1 MGDSASRIS
10 PCAEAG
16 QTIMVRPQFIAARFS
31 RAGATPI
38 VACAVLLAVASI
50 AAVALVSDE
59 AATATNQVKER
70 STDPTL
76 VDEVGQ
82 LLGME
87 TEDSVAVHKKKHAAA
102 KKPAK
107 KKAVAKKA
115 KKKAAAAAKK
125 KKKPAKKKV
134 AKHASKKAAK
144 KAKKK
149 GKKAKKAKKK

>member
-50 AAVALVSDE
+50 AAVALISDE

-87 TEDSVAVHKKKHAAA
+87 TEDSVAMHKKKHAAA

-115 KKKAAAAAKK
+115 KKKKAAAAKK
-125 KKKPAKKKV
+125 V
-134 AKHASKKAAK
+134 V
-144 KAKKK
+144 KKK
-149 GKKAKKAKKK
+149 GKKAAKKRRRRRLPN

>member
-87 TEDSVAVHKKKHAAA
+87 TEDSVAMHKKKHAAA

-115 KKKAAAAAKK
+115 AAAKK
-125 KKKPAKKKV
+125 VVKKKGKKAGKKKV

-144 KAKKK
+144 K
-149 GKKAKKAKKK
+149 

>member
-1 MGDSASRIS
+1 MGLSIRGYLRV
-10 PCAEAG
+10 AEAG

-87 TEDSVAVHKKKHAAA
+87 TEDSVAMHKKKHAAA

-115 KKKAAAAAKK
+115 KKKKAAAAKK
-125 KKKPAKKKV
+125 VVKKKGKKAAKKKKV
-134 AKHASKKAAK
+134 AKH
-144 KAKKK
+144 
-149 GKKAKKAKKK
+149 

>member
-107 KKAVAKKA
+107 KKAVAKA
-115 KKKAAAAAKK
+115 
-125 KKKPAKKKV
+125 AKKKV

-144 KAKKK
+144 KKKKAAKKAKKK
-149 GKKAKKAKKK
+149 GKKA

>member
-50 AAVALVSDE
+50 STVALVSDE

-87 TEDSVAVHKKKHAAA
+87 TEDSVAMHK

-107 KKAVAKKA
+107 KG
-115 KKKAAAAAKK
+115 KKKA
-125 KKKPAKKKV
+125 AKKKV

-144 KAKKK
+144 KKKKAAKKAKKK
-149 GKKAKKAKKK
+149 AAKKAKKAKKKGKKKKAA

>member
-87 TEDSVAVHKKKHAAA
+87 TEDSVAMHKKKHAAA
-102 KKPAK
+102 NKPAK

-115 KKKAAAAAKK
+115 KKKKAAAAKK
-125 KKKPAKKKV
+125 VVKKKGKKAAKKAAKKKV
-134 AKHASKKAAK
+134 AKHAS
-144 KAKKK
+144 
-149 GKKAKKAKKK
+149 

>member
-1 MGDSASRIS
+1 MGDSANRGYLRV
-10 PCAEAG
+10 AEAG

-70 STDPTL
+70 TTDPTL
-76 VDEVGQ
+76 VDEVGE

-87 TEDSVAVHKKKHAAA
+87 TADSVAMHKKKHTAA

-107 KKAVAKKA
+107 KA
-115 KKKAAAAAKK
+115 KKKAVSKTKKKAAKK
-125 KKKPAKKKV
+125 VK
-134 AKHASKKAAK
+134 KKAAK
-144 KAKKK
+144 KAAKKVA
-149 GKKAKKAKKK
+149 KKVAKKAAKRRR

>member
-87 TEDSVAVHKKKHAAA
+87 TEDSVAMHKKKHAAA

-115 KKKAAAAAKK
+115 KKKKAAAAKK
-125 KKKPAKKKV
+125 VVKKKGKKAAKKKV

-144 KAKKK
+144 KKK
-149 GKKAKKAKKK
+149 

>member
-50 AAVALVSDE
+50 AAVALISDE

-87 TEDSVAVHKKKHAAA
+87 TEDSVAMHKKKHTA
-102 KKPAK
+102 KKP
-107 KKAVAKKA
+107 AKKA
-115 KKKAAAAAKK
+115 KKKAAPKK
-125 KKKPAKKKV
+125 KKAVKKK
-134 AKHASKKAAK
+134 
-144 KAKKK
+144 
-149 GKKAKKAKKK
+149 

>member
-87 TEDSVAVHKKKHAAA
+87 TEDSVAMHKKKHAAA

-107 KKAVAKKA
+107 KT
-115 KKKAAAAAKK
+115 AAAKK
-125 KKKPAKKKV
+125 KKKPAKKVAKKAAKNKV
-134 AKHASKKAAK
+134 AKHASKKA
-144 KAKKK
+144 
-149 GKKAKKAKKK
+149 